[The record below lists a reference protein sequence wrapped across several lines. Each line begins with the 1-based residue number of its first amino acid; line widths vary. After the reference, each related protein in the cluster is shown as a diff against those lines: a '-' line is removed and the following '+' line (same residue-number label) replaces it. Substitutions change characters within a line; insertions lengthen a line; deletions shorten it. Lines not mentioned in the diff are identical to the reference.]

1 MRLCAAIFPSCRAQ
15 GLAKRMERVYDGM
28 GDRLAMRH
36 HLDRYDELS
45 EGPPAHGLDDEVL
58 RRMASYLLS
67 LAEGRWRRLAKSI
80 PALWKRGERT
90 QETGR
95 DAACE
100 PS

>member
-1 MRLCAAIFPSCRAQ
+1 
-15 GLAKRMERVYDGM
+15 MERVYDGM

-67 LAEGRWRRLAKSI
+67 LAEGTVEA
-80 PALWKRGERT
+80 PGEEHPCPVETGGERT